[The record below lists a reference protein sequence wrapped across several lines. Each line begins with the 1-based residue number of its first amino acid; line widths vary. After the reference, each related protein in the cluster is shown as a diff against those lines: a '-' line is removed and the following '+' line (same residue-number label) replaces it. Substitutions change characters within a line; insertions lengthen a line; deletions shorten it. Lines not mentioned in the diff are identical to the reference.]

1 VRSAF
6 ASDVFLSS
14 FCDSA
19 ESDFCGVADPR
30 PKEPKPPDGWLGCA
44 GAASGDDDDDDE
56 DRRLNDPKLVPL
68 DFADEYDGFD
78 GEDERC
84 DEKPLLKELDEDGL
98 ASTGPTCASGSS
110 RASTNAT
117 L

>member
-6 ASDVFLSS
+6 ASDLLLSS

-19 ESDFCGVADPR
+19 ESDFCGAADPL
-30 PKEPKPPDGWLGCA
+30 PNEPKPPDERLGCA
-44 GAASGDDDDDDE
+44 GGGAASDDDE
-56 DRRLNDPKLVPL
+56 RRLNDPKLVPL

-84 DEKPLLKELDEDGL
+84 DEKPLLNELDEDGL
-98 ASTGPTCASGSS
+98 ASTAPTCASGSS

>member
-6 ASDVFLSS
+6 ASAVFLSS

-30 PKEPKPPDGWLGCA
+30 PNEPKPPDDRLGWAG
-44 GAASGDDDDDDE
+44 GAASDDDDE
-56 DRRLNDPKLVPL
+56 RRLNDPKLVPL
-68 DFADEYDGFD
+68 DFADEYDGFED
-78 GEDERC
+78 DDERC
-84 DEKPLLKELDEDGL
+84 DEKPLLKELDEDGF
-98 ASTGPTCASGSS
+98 ASTAPTCANGSS